1 MLIKENPGE
10 LADYAGRLGS
20 DDTLVASCVSIDEQ
34 HCPRALTHLW

>member
-20 DDTLVASCVSIDEQ
+20 DDTLVASGISIDEQ
-34 HCPRALTHLW
+34 HCPAR